1 MPLGLLWLGL
11 SLLAALHTQAQDS
24 TPNLIPAPPLF
35 RVPLQ
40 PNFQPDQVRALEG
53 ELQGCP
59 GKSAGRGEERGRVL
73 ADR

>member
-11 SLLAALHTQAQDS
+11 SLLGALHTQAQDS

-59 GKSAGRGEERGRVL
+59 GKSAGRGEER
-73 ADR
+73 